1 MLFTGIDS
9 LTYKTKSE
17 DTYEKLF
24 KHNHLLDFSNY
35 TEDAKFFDS
44 TNQKVIRKMKDA
56 SEEKIIGKFVGLKSK
71 MYSIKN
77 LDGKES
83 NTAKGV
89 NIVTEFNEL
98 KDTLFNQK
106 ALRHKM
112 KIIQCKKHTL
122 ETYEINKISLSC
134 FDDKR
139 FLLYDEIHMLAF
151 FHKYI
156 DSHR

>member
-9 LTYKTKSE
+9 LTYKTKLE
-17 DTYEKLF
+17 DAYEELF

-35 TEDAKFFDS
+35 TEDAKFFDP

-106 ALRHKM
+106 VLRHKM
-112 KIIQCKKHTL
+112 KRIKCIKHTL
-122 ETYEINKISLSC
+122 
-134 FDDKR
+134 
-139 FLLYDEIHMLAF
+139 
-151 FHKYI
+151 
-156 DSHR
+156 